1 MASGKDNLGQKLIE
15 IKEELEGKKSQR
27 SESQGELNSLM
38 KQLKECGVE
47 TVEQAEELIRK
58 QEKELQVMETEIE
71 EEVEEIENMMEGGGK

>member
-1 MASGKDNLGQKLIE
+1 MASGKDNLGKLIE

-38 KQLKECGVE
+38 KQLQEYGVE